1 MTDLFV
7 IIRKDGPDSAQARKE
22 HLQAHMAYSEENF
35 ERFMIGGP
43 MRETTY
49 AMPVGSVM
57 IIKAESLDD
66 ARAFAD
72 EDPFAKAG
80 AFASTEVYY
89 FRAGLGEWIGGKS
102 W

>member
-7 IIRKDGPDSAQARKE
+7 VIRKDNPDSAEARKE
-22 HLQAHMAYSEENF
+22 HLQAHMAYSENNLA
-35 ERFMIGGP
+35 RFMIGGP
-43 MRETTY
+43 MREATDE
-49 AMPVGSVM
+49 MPVGSVM

-66 ARAFAD
+66 ARAFVN

-89 FRAGLGEWIGGKS
+89 FKAGLGEWIGGKS